1 MWENRGAKPSPKR
14 STLAI
19 RLCSPLRSCEG
30 FRRSTRE
37 PQRSQWTGRGR
48 GRGIRYALQYVPLP
62 SVTESRDMGSFH
74 PTPVE
79 QLRCSPQSCI
89 THCIHPP
96 HIMSP
101 ARSEAKG
108 CVRWL
113 QLPVRNPGSRDRTNI
128 CQMTAKKDKTLE
140 AGGRVEAPRLLG
152 LVDSVQMDKVE
163 TR

>member
-1 MWENRGAKPSPKR
+1 MGKSRSEAKPKEVNARYPSLFALAKLRGLPPFHSRAPKIPVDR
-14 STLAI
+14 SWSVVVVA
-19 RLCSPLRSCEG
+19 
-30 FRRSTRE
+30 
-37 PQRSQWTGRGR
+37 
-48 GRGIRYALQYVPLP
+48 YALQYVPLP

-140 AGGRVEAPRLLG
+140 AGGEGRGPG
-152 LVDSVQMDKVE
+152 C
-163 TR
+163 